1 MKSLIQ
7 YLFEALVNGP
17 ELEKNL
23 KFEETD
29 IEEILDILDTD
40 KYNHFA
46 DLCGKR
52 YTKDVVRENV
62 FLLNNS
68 THFKI
73 MYEGTLLGIFSVC
86 LPKDFNDLLKRIKQD
101 SKKAKDDYRD
111 LIKLFL
117 PFVSGYD
124 TLDSYDLLDKN
135 DCKDIIEDFLEE
147 SKRNLENLKD
157 YDAYIE
163 KYEKQMYEYSEK
175 ANKLYDEFVKT
186 HDDDIKAQMDSM
198 NNKYNEVIDNIEKTK
213 GWKKNTER
221 EVEQQRINAAKNLLN
236 RIMSITGFVVIWQLS
251 KDAKKNIDVNQ
262 VSLLKVFFQ
271 KLIELIKSTGA
282 KYIMA
287 QGKDAHVTHAYI
299 QLGGFKSTEEF
310 YKKHST
316 PYFYQINADFLEGTV
331 IKRI

>member
-7 YLFEALVNGP
+7 YLFEALVNSP

-40 KYNHFA
+40 EYNHFA

-52 YTKDVVRENV
+52 YTKDVVRDSV

-73 MYEGTLLGIFSVC
+73 MYEGTLLGVFSVC
-86 LPKDFNDLLKRIKQD
+86 LPKDFNNLVKRIKQD
-101 SKKAKDDYRD
+101 SKKAKDDYQD

-117 PFVSGYD
+117 PFVRGYD
-124 TLDSYDLLDKN
+124 ALESYDLLDKN
-135 DCKDIIEDFLEE
+135 DCKEIIEDFLEE

-157 YDAYIE
+157 YDADIE

-175 ANKLYDEFVKT
+175 VNKLYDEFTKT
-186 HDDDIKAQMDSM
+186 HDKDTKSQMDNM
-198 NNKYNEVIDNIEKTK
+198 NNKYSEVTNKIEKVK
-213 GWKKNTER
+213 GWKKNIER

-251 KDAKKNIDVNQ
+251 KDAKKKIDVNQ
-262 VSLLKVFFQ
+262 VSLLKIFFQ
-271 KLIELIKSTGA
+271 KLIELIKNSGA

-287 QGKDAHVTHAYI
+287 QGKDDHVTNAYI
-299 QLGGFKSTEEF
+299 KLGGFKSTEELF
-310 YKKHST
+310 AKYANSS
-316 PYFYQINADFLEGTV
+316 ARDSEFLEGTV
-331 IKRI
+331 IKQI

>member
-7 YLFEALVNGP
+7 YLFEALVNSP

-40 KYNHFA
+40 EYNHFA

-52 YTKDVVRENV
+52 YPKDVVRENV

-73 MYEGTLLGIFSVC
+73 MYESTLLGVFSVC
-86 LPKDFNDLLKRIKQD
+86 LPKDFNDLLKRTKQD
-101 SKKAKDDYRD
+101 SKDTNTDYRD

-117 PFVSGYD
+117 PFVRGYD
-124 TLDSYDLLDKN
+124 ALESYDLLDKN

-157 YDAYIE
+157 YDADIE

-175 ANKLYDEFVKT
+175 VNKLYDEFTKT
-186 HDDDIKAQMDSM
+186 HDKDTKYQMDNM
-198 NNKYNEVIDNIEKTK
+198 NNKYSEVTDKIEKAK
-213 GWKKNTER
+213 GWKKNIER

-236 RIMSITGFVVIWQLS
+236 RIMNITGFVVIWQLS
-251 KDAKKNIDVNQ
+251 KDAKKKIDVNQ
-262 VSLLKVFFQ
+262 VSLLKIFFQ

-282 KYIMA
+282 KYIIA
-287 QGKDAHVTHAYI
+287 QGKDVHVTNAYI
-299 QLGGFKSTEEF
+299 KLGGFKSTEEF
-310 YKKHST
+310 YKKYST
-316 PYFYQINADFLEGTV
+316 PYFYQINSDFLEGTV

>member
-7 YLFEALVNGP
+7 YLFEALVNRP

-40 KYNHFA
+40 EYNHFA

-52 YTKDVVRENV
+52 YTKDVVRESV

-73 MYEGTLLGIFSVC
+73 MYEGTLLGVFSVC
-86 LPKDFNDLLKRIKQD
+86 LPKDFNNLVKRIKQD

-111 LIKLFL
+111 LITLFW
-117 PFVSGYD
+117 PFVRGYD
-124 TLDSYDLLDKN
+124 ALESYDLLDKN
-135 DCKDIIEDFLEE
+135 DYKDIIEDFLE
-147 SKRNLENLKD
+147 K
-157 YDAYIE
+157 
-163 KYEKQMYEYSEK
+163 SEK
-175 ANKLYDEFVKT
+175 LLEIERDY
-186 HDDDIKAQMDSM
+186 DDDIQRYTNEYEKYYKKMIELEEEYRKSKDPNVKHQINDIDIKRRNVYDQREKTYASKEA
-198 NNKYNEVIDNIEKTK
+198 NNKKLQT
-213 GWKKNTER
+213 
-221 EVEQQRINAAKNLLN
+221 QRKASAEEMVK
-236 RIMSITGFVVIWQLS
+236 RIMSKTGFVVIWQLS
-251 KDAKKNIDVNQ
+251 KEAKKKIDINQ
-262 VSLLKVFFQ
+262 VSLLKIFFQ

-287 QGKDAHVTHAYI
+287 QGKDAHVTNAYI
-299 QLGGFKSTEEF
+299 KLGGFKSTEEF

-316 PYFYQINADFLEGTV
+316 SYFYKVNSEFLEGTV
-331 IKRI
+331 LKRL

>member
-7 YLFEALVNGP
+7 YLFEALVNRP

-40 KYNHFA
+40 EYNHFA

-52 YTKDVVRENV
+52 YTKDVVRDGV

-73 MYEGTLLGIFSVC
+73 MYEGTLLGVFSVC
-86 LPKDFNDLLKRIKQD
+86 LPKDFNNLVKRVKQD

-117 PFVSGYD
+117 PFVRGYD
-124 TLDSYDLLDKN
+124 ALEEYDLLDKN
-135 DCKDIIEDFLEE
+135 DCKEIIEDFLEA

-157 YDAYIE
+157 YDTDIE
-163 KYEKQMYEYSEK
+163 K
-175 ANKLYDEFVKT
+175 A
-186 HDDDIKAQMDSM
+186 
-198 NNKYNEVIDNIEKTK
+198 K
-213 GWKKNTER
+213 GWGKNIER

-251 KDAKKNIDVNQ
+251 NEAKKKIDVNQ
-262 VSLLKVFFQ
+262 VSLLKIFFQ

-287 QGKDAHVTHAYI
+287 QGKDAHVTNAYI
-299 QLGGFKSTEEF
+299 KLGGFKSTEEF

-316 PYFYQINADFLEGTV
+316 PYFYQINGDFLKGTV
-331 IKRI
+331 IKRL

>member
-7 YLFEALVNGP
+7 YLFEALVNSP

-29 IEEILDILDTD
+29 IEGILDILDTD
-40 KYNHFA
+40 EYNHFA

-52 YTKDVVRENV
+52 YTKDAVRDGV

-73 MYEGTLLGIFSVC
+73 MYEDTLLGVFSVC
-86 LPKDFNDLLKRIKQD
+86 LPKDFNNLVKRIKQD

-117 PFVSGYD
+117 PFVRGYEA
-124 TLDSYDLLDKN
+124 LESYDLLDKN
-135 DCKDIIEDFLEE
+135 DCKDIIEEFLEE
-147 SKRNLENLKD
+147 AKINLENLKD
-157 YDAYIE
+157 YDDDIE

-186 HDDDIKAQMDSM
+186 NDKDTKAQMDSM
-198 NNKYNEVIDNIEKTK
+198 NNKYSEVTDKIEKTK
-213 GWKKNTER
+213 EWKKNI
-221 EVEQQRINAAKNLLN
+221 EQELEKQRINAAKNLLN
-236 RIMSITGFVVIWQLS
+236 KIMSITGFVVIWQLS
-251 KDAKKNIDVNQ
+251 NEAKKKIDVNQ

-287 QGKDAHVTHAYI
+287 QGKDTHVTNAYI
-299 QLGGFKSTEEF
+299 KLGGFKSTEEF

-316 PYFYQINADFLEGTV
+316 PYFYRVNSDFLDGTV
-331 IKRI
+331 IKRL

>member
-1 MKSLIQ
+1 MKSLIE

-40 KYNHFA
+40 EYNHFA

-52 YTKDVVRENV
+52 YPKDVVRENV

-73 MYEGTLLGIFSVC
+73 MYESTLLGVFSVC
-86 LPKDFNDLLKRIKQD
+86 LPKDFNDLLKRTKQD
-101 SKKAKDDYRD
+101 SKDTNTDYRD

-117 PFVSGYD
+117 PFVRGYD
-124 TLDSYDLLDKN
+124 ALESYDLLDKN

-157 YDAYIE
+157 YDADIE

-175 ANKLYDEFVKT
+175 VNKLYDEFAKT
-186 HDDDIKAQMDSM
+186 YDKDTKYQMDNM
-198 NNKYNEVIDNIEKTK
+198 NNKYSEVTDKIEKAK
-213 GWKKNTER
+213 GWKKNIER

-236 RIMSITGFVVIWQLS
+236 RIMNITGFVVIWQLS
-251 KDAKKNIDVNQ
+251 KDAKKKIDVNQ
-262 VSLLKVFFQ
+262 VSLLKIFFQ

-282 KYIMA
+282 KYIIA
-287 QGKDAHVTHAYI
+287 QGKDVHVTNAYI
-299 QLGGFKSTEEF
+299 KLGGFKSTKEF
-310 YKKHST
+310 YKKYST
-316 PYFYQINADFLEGTV
+316 PYFYQINSDFLEGTV